1 MSSYV
6 LKITGKRL
14 DTFIMLLARLNIG
27 FKILKRTR
35 EYFIMEVLEED
46 YANLL
51 KINTTYKIEV
61 VKRKGLLNFI
71 HFFKMR
77 KLFVMIS
84 LIGFAFFNL
93 LTNLIFSI
101 KVIDTDSE
109 LREIILNDLEEFGL
123 KKYNFKVSYNDKEKI
138 ESKILEKEKD
148 IIEWIEIEEKG
159 VSYEVKLIRRVRNDT
174 EKETEPRNI
183 VAKKSGLVT
192 RIIAE
197 SGEVITKKNAYVSAG
212 DVLISGLIRNN
223 GNIVSKTRAIG
234 KVYAEVWYKVSLDL
248 PANYHEEAKTGNNK
262 TVLEISFLSDDI
274 SITDFDKYAYSKN
287 SKKILYKHPLLP
299 ISINLTKKEEVKLTD
314 INFAENYDKNIKPL
328 AIEKL
333 KTKLGDDIT
342 ILEEK
347 VLKRDENA
355 DRIDI
360 EIFFKV
366 EEDITSY
373 SSLKDFDIEKENQR
387 IEEENSYS

>member
-6 LKITGKRL
+6 LRITGKRL
-14 DTFIMLLARLNIG
+14 DTFIMLLARLNIS
-27 FKILKRTR
+27 FKVLKRTR
-35 EYFIMEVLEED
+35 EYLIIEVLEED

-51 KINTTYKIEV
+51 KINTTYDIEI
-61 VKRKGLLNFI
+61 VKRKGLLNI
-71 HFFKMR
+71 VHFLKAR
-77 KLFVMIS
+77 KLFVIVS

-101 KVIDTDSE
+101 KVIDADSE

-123 KKYNFKVSYNDKEKI
+123 KKYNFKISYEEKEKI
-138 ESKILEKEKD
+138 ESKILKKEKD

-159 VSYEVKLIRRVRNDT
+159 VSYEVKLIRRVKNDI
-174 EKETEPRNI
+174 EKESEPRNI

-192 RIIAE
+192 KIIAE
-197 SGEVITKKNAYVSAG
+197 SGEVVTKKNAYVSAG

-248 PANYHEEAKTGNNK
+248 PVNYHEEVKTGNNK

-373 SSLKDFDIEKENQR
+373 NSLKDFDIEKENQR
-387 IEEENSYS
+387 IEEENS

>member
-6 LKITGKRL
+6 LRITGKRL
-14 DTFIMLLARLNIG
+14 DTFIMLLARLNIS
-27 FKILKRTR
+27 FKVLKRTR
-35 EYFIMEVLEED
+35 EYLIIEVLEED

-51 KINTTYKIEV
+51 KINTTYDIEI
-61 VKRKGLLNFI
+61 VKRKGLLNI
-71 HFFKMR
+71 VHFLKAR
-77 KLFVMIS
+77 KLFVIVS

-123 KKYNFKVSYNDKEKI
+123 KKYNFKISYEEKEKI
-138 ESKILEKEKD
+138 ESKILKKEKD

-159 VSYEVKLIRRVRNDT
+159 VSYEVKLIRRVKNDI
-174 EKETEPRNI
+174 EKESEPRNI

-197 SGEVITKKNAYVSAG
+197 SGEVLTKKNAYVNVG

-234 KVYAEVWYKVSLDL
+234 KVYAEVWYKVSLNL
-248 PANYHEEAKTGNNK
+248 PTNYHEEKKTGNNK

-274 SITDFDKYAYSKN
+274 SIVDFDKYSHSKD
-287 SKKILYKHPLLP
+287 SKKVLYKHPLLP

-333 KTKLGDDIT
+333 KTKLGNDIT

-347 VLKRDENA
+347 VLKKSENA

-387 IEEENSYS
+387 IEEENS